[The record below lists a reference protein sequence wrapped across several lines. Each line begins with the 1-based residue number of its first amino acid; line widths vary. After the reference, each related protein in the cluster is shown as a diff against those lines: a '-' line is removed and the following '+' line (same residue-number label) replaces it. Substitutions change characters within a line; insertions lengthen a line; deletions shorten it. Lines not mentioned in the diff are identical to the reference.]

1 MVDGCGVL
9 PALMVVACGF
19 VGVVA
24 RGGSGCCGFAGAV
37 ACGGSSI
44 FWVVD
49 RRLWVVIWVV
59 CEFFDGYGGL

>member
-24 RGGSGCCGFAGAV
+24 RVVVDSLVQWLAV
-37 ACGGSSI
+37 AHRFFGWWIVGCG
-44 FWVVD
+44 
-49 RRLWVVIWVV
+49 L
-59 CEFFDGYGGL
+59 